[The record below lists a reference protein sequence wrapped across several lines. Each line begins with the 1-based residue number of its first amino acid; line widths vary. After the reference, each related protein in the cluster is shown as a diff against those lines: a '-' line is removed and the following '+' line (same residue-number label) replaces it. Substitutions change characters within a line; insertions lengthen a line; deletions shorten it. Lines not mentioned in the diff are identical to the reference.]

1 MTEIKINA
9 SQWNAIS
16 DDEKNKIIEGL
27 RSTGALQAEDVI
39 IRDNNVPELTAE
51 TVLQP
56 MSNPLKDI
64 CKAGC
69 DVIATGAL
77 AWCTAHTAGLGL
89 TVCVAAAE
97 KVREHCKSRC

>member
-39 IRDNNVPELTAE
+39 IGDESVPELTAE

-56 MSNPLKDI
+56 MWNPLKDI
-64 CKAGC
+64 CKAKC
-69 DVIATGAL
+69 DLDALAAL
-77 AWCTAHTAGLGL
+77 AWCTANTAGLGL
-89 TVCVAAAE
+89 AVCLALAE
-97 KVREHCKSRC
+97 EKRKKCKENC